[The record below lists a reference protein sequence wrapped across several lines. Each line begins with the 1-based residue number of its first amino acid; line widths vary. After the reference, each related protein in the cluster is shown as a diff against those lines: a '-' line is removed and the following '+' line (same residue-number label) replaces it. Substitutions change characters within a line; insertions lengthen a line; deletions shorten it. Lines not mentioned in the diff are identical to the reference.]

1 MDSLDLRYSKSVLLK
16 IYEKEGSVIQSD
28 LKRIASNWRTLTDVI
43 NSLKDDGYLV
53 VTERIS
59 GRRIT
64 QISLTEKGRSV
75 AEQLKR
81 AEEAAKGV
89 VIHEDESRI
98 EVSDIPEMWREKW
111 KNLHALIHV
120 NVFDDHVTIMETN
133 HEGSGKERIFNIYVR
148 ENGQGHL
155 RLWCELDESFDC
167 YHVGYALTL
176 APVQDM
182 FARVRGGK

>member
-1 MDSLDLRYSKSVLLK
+1 MDALDFRYAKSVILKLL
-16 IYEKEGSVIQSD
+16 EKDTFMKSELFTIVT
-28 LKRIASNWRTLTDVI
+28 SNQTLDK
-43 NSLKDDGYLV
+43 LLDALEKDGYV
-53 VTERIS
+53 SKIS
-59 GRRIT
+59 SKYGRRT
-64 QISLTEKGRSV
+64 YSISLTDRGRSV

>member
-1 MDSLDLRYSKSVLLK
+1 MEILQRGKHISSILIFLLERGEVKKTDLSRVVSSPQTYQRAVKEL
-16 IYEKEGSVIQSD
+16 EKEG
-28 LKRIASNWRTLTDVI
+28 
-43 NSLKDDGYLV
+43 YV
-53 VTERIS
+53 VQRETII
-59 GRRIT
+59 GRRIVNV
-64 QISLTEKGRSV
+64 SLTPKGRSV